1 MRSRRDG
8 TFVAIAA
15 IWSISVLAS
24 TGAAPAL
31 AAPPAPAA
39 TSKRPQLVPLAKSV
53 LIEPLLSAG
62 DVLGRYQMSGVPDGL
77 GAFRSSP
84 TEIELY
90 MNHELALSDDDPSDA
105 RISHLTLDNKGEAV
119 AGEYVVDGSER
130 FEEFCS
136 ATLAS
141 VGTTPW
147 FFTGE
152 EAPKSRRLG
161 TSIALNTETG
171 RYVQTPWF
179 GHMYHENVVPV
190 SGLDRSV
197 VVVAEDGQ
205 AGRSQLYAFTS
216 STLRRAIDGTGSLR
230 AWVPSDRTD
239 ANPSPDDIAKGQSM
253 SGRFVRIPQRLNS
266 APNELEQAS
275 QAIGAF
281 DFVRIEDAVAS
292 STDTGVV
299 YFADTGAAHQ
309 ETFRGRIYKLTID
322 PSRPRRA
329 DLEVVLDADASDD
342 LFNPDNLALSAKALV
357 IQEDRNY
364 AHSGYNRVLAY
375 RFADETLE
383 AVARTDPRPIAI
395 ERAGGPGAWESSGVI
410 DASELFGEGWWLLDV
425 QAGDVSVSVPG
436 PSLEPGSA
444 EGEGGQLLKVFI
456 PDT

>member
-1 MRSRRDG
+1 MRSRRYG
-8 TFVAIAA
+8 RFVAIAA
-15 IWSISVLAS
+15 LWSISVPAS
-24 TGAAPAL
+24 AGAAPAL
-31 AAPPAPAA
+31 AAASEP
-39 TSKRPQLVPLAKSV
+39 PQLVRLVKGV
-53 LIEPLLSAG
+53 LIEPILSAG
-62 DVLGRYQMSGVPDGL
+62 DVLGDYQMSGVPDGL

-105 RISHLTLDNKGEAV
+105 RISHLTLDNTGEVV

-136 ATLAS
+136 ATLATA
-141 VGTTPW
+141 GTTPW
-147 FFTGE
+147 FLTGE

-171 RYVQTPWF
+171 RHVETPWF

-205 AGRSQLYAFTS
+205 AGRSQLYVFTS
-216 STLRRAIDGTGSLR
+216 SSLRRAIGGTGSLR
-230 AWVPSDRTD
+230 AWVPTDRTD
-239 ANPSPDDIAKGQSM
+239 ANPSPDDIAKGETL

-266 APNELEQAS
+266 APNELEEAS

-292 STDTGVV
+292 STDPGVV
-299 YFADTGAAHQ
+299 YFADTGAAHK

-322 PSRPRRA
+322 PSRPMRA
-329 DLEVVLDADASDD
+329 DLQVVLDADASDD
-342 LFNPDNLALSAKALV
+342 MFNPDNLALSPRALV

-364 AHSGYNRVLAY
+364 ARSGYNRVLVY
-375 RFADETLE
+375 RFAEETLE

-410 DASELFGEGWWLLDV
+410 DASELFGQGWWLLDV
-425 QAGDVSVSVPG
+425 QAGDVRVLVPG
-436 PSLEPGSA
+436 PGLEPDSA

-456 PDT
+456 PNT